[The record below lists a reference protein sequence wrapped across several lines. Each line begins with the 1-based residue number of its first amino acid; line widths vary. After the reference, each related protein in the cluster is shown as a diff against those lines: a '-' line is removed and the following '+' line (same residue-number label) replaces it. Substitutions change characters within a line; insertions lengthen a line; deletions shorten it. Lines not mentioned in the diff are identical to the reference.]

1 MSSSSLAGPDPSA
14 PLDAAHAGD
23 SHAAPDPWR
32 LVASPAHTV
41 RFVAVF
47 LGVAALLAFAA
58 SRSPA
63 PVGPVPTTPTSH
75 VSQYLGMMA
84 FLWGLFWFA
93 WAGLQRRGTT
103 VRELL
108 GGRWRSPLDV
118 VVSFAWAIGFL
129 VVARGVLSLAKS
141 GLAHVGQS
149 VSTESAHTMAFLGPH
164 GFVECALWVLLSV
177 SAGFCEEFVFRGYL
191 QRQFAALTRNRAA
204 GLLISALIFGAGHS
218 YQGWRSATVITLYG
232 VLFGLLAHVTRTLR
246 PGILAHAL
254 EDITS
259 GLRIGG

>member
-1 MSSSSLAGPDPSA
+1 V
-14 PLDAAHAGD
+14 
-23 SHAAPDPWR
+23 R
-32 LVASPAHTV
+32 L
-41 RFVAVF
+41 VAVF

-58 SRSPA
+58 SR
-63 PVGPVPTTPTSH
+63 TPTPAAPSTPASH

-93 WAGLQRRGTT
+93 RVGLRKHGTT

-118 VVSFAWAIGFL
+118 GVSLAWAIGFL
-129 VVARGVLSLAKS
+129 VIARGVLSLATT

-149 VSTESAHTMAFLGPH
+149 VATESAHTMVFLGPH

-204 GLLISALIFGAGHS
+204 GLLISALIFGAGHF

-246 PGILAHAL
+246 PGMLAHAI

-259 GLRIGG
+259 GLRIGA